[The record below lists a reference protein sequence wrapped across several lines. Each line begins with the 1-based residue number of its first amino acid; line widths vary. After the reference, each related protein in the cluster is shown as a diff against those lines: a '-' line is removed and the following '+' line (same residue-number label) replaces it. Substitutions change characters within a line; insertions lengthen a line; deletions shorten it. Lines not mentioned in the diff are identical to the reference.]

1 MELQIAADC
10 NNYKLVYLESGV
22 LFYTQ
27 THSPRLHMTSISMKY
42 INVKSIQIHI
52 YNEKPL
58 HTFGWLGWD
67 KTLYTNLSFK

>member
-27 THSPRLHMTSISMKY
+27 THSPRLHKTSHFNEIY
-42 INVKSIQIHI
+42 QCEIHSNP
-52 YNEKPL
+52 YLQWETTAYL
-58 HTFGWLGWD
+58 WVVGVG
-67 KTLYTNLSFK
+67 